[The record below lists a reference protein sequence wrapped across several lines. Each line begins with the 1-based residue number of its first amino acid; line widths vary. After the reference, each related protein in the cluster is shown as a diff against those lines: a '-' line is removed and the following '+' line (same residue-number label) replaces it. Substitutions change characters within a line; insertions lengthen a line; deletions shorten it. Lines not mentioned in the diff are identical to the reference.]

1 MQQRRLAGLVDDP
14 RVRSYGLPVL
24 GVALLVL
31 AWQAATRSVD
41 FPVYYRT
48 ATELLAGQFGIYP
61 PAAADGTFPPHGFR
75 YAPAIAFLMAPIAL
89 VPLPVA
95 ALALFLL
102 KLGALAYMSRLI
114 ARRCGR
120 PEDAARNGV
129 VAFLLCAG
137 YAAEEMR
144 YGNVQLVCVAGLVAA
159 FDGGVNRRVITPA
172 LALALSIA
180 TKLTPLILVPLLALR
195 RAWAVCILS
204 IALLCGLAVAPAAIV
219 GQDANRQLL
228 RHFADY
234 AREKVDEQDNYAWRG
249 VVDRAFLAG
258 RATPESPG
266 TPAVPELATILWLAG
281 SAVLVAA
288 AWKALRQPT
297 TDGRALLLE
306 LSLVLT
312 LMLLIS
318 PHTQRRYF
326 VALFVPSV
334 TLLAVAS
341 DPSRLQERTRAWI
354 RAGQMG
360 IVLPGTIL
368 PALFAGHVLTRLYQ
382 SLSAYFFGALV
393 LFAALVVTTLDV
405 KRTRSV
411 PEHQQRG

>member
-1 MQQRRLAGLVDDP
+1 MQRLRLAELADDP
-14 RVRSYGLPVL
+14 RVRTYGLPLL

-31 AWQAATRSVD
+31 AWQASTRSVD

-48 ATELLAGQFGIYP
+48 ATEILAGQFGIYP
-61 PAAADGTFPPHGFR
+61 PAAPDGTFPPHGFR

-89 VPLPVA
+89 VPLQVA
-95 ALALFLL
+95 ALALFVL
-102 KLGALAYMSRLI
+102 KLGALVYVSGLI

-120 PEDAARNGV
+120 PDDAPRIGV
-129 VAFLLCAG
+129 VAFLTCAG
-137 YAAEEMR
+137 YAAEELR
-144 YGNVQLVCVAGLVAA
+144 YGNIQLLCVAALVAA
-159 FDGGVNRRVITPA
+159 FDGALNRRVVTPA

-195 RAWAVCILS
+195 RAWAVCLVS
-204 IALLCGLAVAPAAIV
+204 LALLGGLAAAPAAVV
-219 GQDANRQLL
+219 GPDANLRLL

-249 VVDRAFLAG
+249 VVDRAFLASQAAPTSS
-258 RATPESPG
+258 ATA
-266 TPAVPELATILWLAG
+266 AVPAPATALWLVGCAL
-281 SAVLVAA
+281 LVAA
-288 AWKALRQPT
+288 AWTALRQPT
-297 TDGRALLLE
+297 TDSRALLLE

-326 VALFVPSV
+326 VTLFVPSA
-334 TLLAVAS
+334 TLLAVAAE
-341 DPSRLQERTRAWI
+341 PSRLQARTRAWM

-360 IVLPGTIL
+360 IFLPGTVL

-382 SLSAYFFGALV
+382 SLSVYFFGALV
-393 LFAALVVTTLDV
+393 LFGALIVATLDV
-405 KRTRSV
+405 KRTASV
-411 PEHQQRG
+411 SEHQQRG